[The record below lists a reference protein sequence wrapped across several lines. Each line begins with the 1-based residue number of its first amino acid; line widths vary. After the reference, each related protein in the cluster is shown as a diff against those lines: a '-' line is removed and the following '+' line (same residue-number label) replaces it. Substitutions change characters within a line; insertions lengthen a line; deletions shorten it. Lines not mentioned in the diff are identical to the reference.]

1 MAEFLSAED
10 KRTHY
15 CGTLTEA
22 DVGKTVCVMGWAQRQ
37 RDLGALIFIDLRD
50 RTGIVQLAFDS
61 ESDKEMFDKAFRVRS
76 EFVLCAHGVVR
87 ERGEGAVN
95 PNLPTGKIEVFVTSF
110 KVLSAAQ
117 TPPFEV
123 GSGKKVNDDTALR
136 YRYIDLRRPELQ
148 RNIRM
153 RHEIARVARE
163 YYYENGFLEIETP
176 MMIKPTPEG
185 ARDYVVPS
193 RIHHGC
199 MYALPQSPQI
209 FKQMLMVG
217 GMDKYYQVARCFRD
231 EDLRADRQPEFTQVD
246 MEMSFVEQEDI
257 LQHLER
263 LFKSIFRDVMG
274 REIGYDFPRLTWQE
288 SMDRYGCD
296 KPDLRFG
303 MEIRDVTDLAA
314 ECSFSVFRL
323 VADEGGKVR
332 ALNCKGC
339 AEKFTR
345 TTIETLTDHAL
356 GYGAKG
362 MAWILI
368 HDSGEVNSILQK
380 YFTKAQWQ
388 ALLTALD
395 AQNGD
400 FILFCADKFQTVCR
414 TLCGL
419 RLEVGDML
427 GLRDKQD
434 YRFCFVTDFPEFE
447 WSDEEQRYM
456 AMHHPFTM
464 PYEEDLPYLMTDPA
478 RVRSQAYD
486 VVLNGIE
493 LGSGSIRIH
502 RPDVQALMFRALGF
516 TEETARARFGFMID
530 AFKYGTPPHG
540 GFAFGLD
547 RLVMQLLGA
556 DSLRDVIAFPK
567 VRDASDLMTSAP
579 DFVDAEQLEVLQLG
593 VSTAAEAEKHPQ
605 KKRPTMAIKT
615 VAELAKLSLT
625 AEEEVTMGEELNTIL
640 GFAEALQEVDTT
652 DVPQTAHVIPT
663 ENVLREDIP
672 AAPFDRDLL
681 LSNAPTHTEDCVNV
695 PQTFD

>member
-1 MAEFLSAED
+1 MMQS
-10 KRTHY
+10 RTHT
-15 CGTLTEA
+15 CGQLRIENAGEHVTL
-22 DVGKTVCVMGWAQRQ
+22 VGWMENVRVVGNNFAF
-37 RDLGALIFIDLRD
+37 LVLRD
-50 RTGIVQLAFDS
+50 FYGTTQIVVETEEIMNVIKGINKESTISVTGT
-61 ESDKEMFDKAFRVRS
+61 
-76 EFVLCAHGVVR
+76 VR
-87 ERGEGAVN
+87 ERASKN
-95 PNLPTGKIEVFVTSF
+95 PKQATGDIEVVPEKIE
-110 KVLSAAQ
+110 LLGRCQ
-117 TPPFEV
+117 YNELPFEINR
-123 GSGKKVNDDTALR
+123 SRDADETQRLK
-136 YRYIDLRRPELQ
+136 YRYLDLRNPAVKS
-148 RNIRM
+148 NIILRCNV
-153 RHEIARVARE
+153 IAAIRKAMMDHD
-163 YYYENGFLEIETP
+163 FLEITTP
-176 MMIKPTPEG
+176 ILTASSPEG
-185 ARDYVVPS
+185 ARDYLVPA
-193 RIHHGC
+193 RKHPGKF
-199 MYALPQSPQI
+199 YALPQSPQI

-314 ECSFSVFRL
+314 ECSFSVFRR

-388 ALLTALD
+388 TLLTALD

-663 ENVLREDIP
+663 ENVLRKDIP

>member
-1 MAEFLSAED
+1 MQLIVIQD
-10 KRTHY
+10 
-15 CGTLTEA
+15 CGTHVSSILLHFLRGSGLNGLCGMKYCSGKIIHPLLEFEKKELVEYLLQNGETITGEA
-22 DVGKTVCVMGWAQRQ
+22 
-37 RDLGALIFIDLRD
+37 
-50 RTGIVQLAFDS
+50 
-61 ESDKEMFDKAFRVRS
+61 
-76 EFVLCAHGVVR
+76 
-87 ERGEGAVN
+87 
-95 PNLPTGKIEVFVTSF
+95 LPTVQK
-110 KVLSAAQ
+110 L
-117 TPPFEV
+117 
-123 GSGKKVNDDTALR
+123 
-136 YRYIDLRRPELQ
+136 PELL
-148 RNIRM
+148 NT
-153 RHEIARVARE
+153 
-163 YYYENGFLEIETP
+163 ET
-176 MMIKPTPEG
+176 
-185 ARDYVVPS
+185 
-193 RIHHGC
+193 
-199 MYALPQSPQI
+199 
-209 FKQMLMVG
+209 
-217 GMDKYYQVARCFRD
+217 
-231 EDLRADRQPEFTQVD
+231 RATLLDGV
-246 MEMSFVEQEDI
+246 S
-257 LQHLER
+257 ER
-263 LFKSIFRDVMG
+263 LLI
-274 REIGYDFPRLTWQE
+274 
-288 SMDRYGCD
+288 
-296 KPDLRFG
+296 
-303 MEIRDVTDLAA
+303 A
-314 ECSFSVFRL
+314 
-323 VADEGGKVR
+323 
-332 ALNCKGC
+332 
-339 AEKFTR
+339 
-345 TTIETLTDHAL
+345 HAL
-356 GYGAKG
+356 
-362 MAWILI
+362 
-368 HDSGEVNSILQK
+368 DGEI
-380 YFTKAQWQ
+380 T
-388 ALLTALD
+388 LLTALD

-681 LSNAPTHTEDCVNV
+681 LSNAPTRTEDCVNV

>member
-1 MAEFLSAED
+1 M

-15 CGTLTEA
+15 CGAIRKEHMGQTATLCGWVQNRRDMGGVIFLDVKDREGVAQVVCNMQHLPPEDFHHAETLHMQSVIQVEGEIRHRDEETYNPRLATGEVELLAKRLVVLSEA
-22 DVGKTVCVMGWAQRQ
+22 QPLPYSMDEDAK
-37 RDLGALIFIDLRD
+37 
-50 RTGIVQLAFDS
+50 
-61 ESDKEMFDKAFRVRS
+61 
-76 EFVLCAHGVVR
+76 VR
-87 ERGEGAVN
+87 EE
-95 PNLPTGKIEVFVTSF
+95 
-110 KVLSAAQ
+110 
-117 TPPFEV
+117 
-123 GSGKKVNDDTALR
+123 LR
-136 YRYIDLRRPELQ
+136 LKYRYLDLRRPQLQ
-148 RNIRM
+148 KALRF
-153 RHEIARVARE
+153 RHQVQMAAEK
-163 YYYENGFLEIETP
+163 YLNGDGFTCIETP
-176 MMIKPTPEG
+176 MLCKSTPEG
-185 ARDYVVPS
+185 ARDYLVPS
-193 RIHHGC
+193 RVHPGKF
-199 MYALPQSPQI
+199 YALPQSPQQ

-217 GMDKYYQVARCFRD
+217 GIERYYQIARCFRD

-246 MEMSFVEQEDI
+246 IEMSFVEET
-257 LQHLER
+257 
-263 LFKSIFRDVMG
+263 DVMDLMEG
-274 REIGYDFPRLTWQE
+274 VFKEVLSAAGVEHEFPLQRMPWKE
-288 SMDRYGCD
+288 AMERFGCD
-296 KPDLRFG
+296 RPDVRFG
-303 MEIRDVTDLAA
+303 MELVDLTDLIKDCNFKVFTGAA
-314 ECSFSVFRL
+314 ANGGVVKCINAKSAGNWSRGEIEKL
-323 VADEGGKVR
+323 ADI
-332 ALNCKGC
+332 AAAN
-339 AEKFTR
+339 
-345 TTIETLTDHAL
+345 
-356 GYGAKG
+356 GAKG

-447 WSDEEQRYM
+447 WSEEEQRYM

>member
-1 MAEFLSAED
+1 MMQS
-10 KRTHY
+10 RTHN
-15 CGTLTEA
+15 CGELRAQHAGEHVKL
-22 DVGKTVCVMGWAQRQ
+22 VGWMENVREVGGSLA
-37 RDLGALIFIDLRD
+37 FVVLRD
-50 RTGIVQLAFDS
+50 FYGTTQIVVETSELLAQIKGYNK
-61 ESDKEMFDKAFRVRS
+61 ESTISVE
-76 EFVLCAHGVVR
+76 GTVR
-87 ERGEGAVN
+87 ERASKN
-95 PNLPTGKIEVFVTSF
+95 PNQPTGDIEVVPEKIELLGRCRYNS
-110 KVLSAAQ
+110 L
-117 TPPFEV
+117 PFEINRSREADETQRLKYRYLDLRNPAV
-123 GSGKKVNDDTALR
+123 KKNIILRCNVIAALR
-136 YRYIDLRRPELQ
+136 KAMMEHD
-148 RNIRM
+148 
-153 RHEIARVARE
+153 
-163 YYYENGFLEIETP
+163 FLEITTP
-176 MMIKPTPEG
+176 ILTASSPEG
-185 ARDYVVPS
+185 ARDYLVPA
-193 RIHHGC
+193 RKHPGKF
-199 MYALPQSPQI
+199 YALPQSPQI

-314 ECSFSVFRL
+314 ECSFSVFRR

-388 ALLTALD
+388 TLLTALD
-395 AQNGD
+395 AKNGD

>member
-1 MAEFLSAED
+1 
-10 KRTHY
+10 
-15 CGTLTEA
+15 
-22 DVGKTVCVMGWAQRQ
+22 
-37 RDLGALIFIDLRD
+37 
-50 RTGIVQLAFDS
+50 
-61 ESDKEMFDKAFRVRS
+61 
-76 EFVLCAHGVVR
+76 
-87 ERGEGAVN
+87 
-95 PNLPTGKIEVFVTSF
+95 
-110 KVLSAAQ
+110 
-117 TPPFEV
+117 
-123 GSGKKVNDDTALR
+123 
-136 YRYIDLRRPELQ
+136 
-148 RNIRM
+148 
-153 RHEIARVARE
+153 
-163 YYYENGFLEIETP
+163 
-176 MMIKPTPEG
+176 
-185 ARDYVVPS
+185 
-193 RIHHGC
+193 
-199 MYALPQSPQI
+199 
-209 FKQMLMVG
+209 MVG

-263 LFKSIFRDVMG
+263 LFKSIFRNVMG

-314 ECSFSVFRL
+314 ECSFSVFRR

-395 AQNGD
+395 AHNGD

-615 VAELAKLSLT
+615 VAELAKLTLT
-625 AEEEVTMGEELNTIL
+625 PEEEVKMGEELNTIL
-640 GFAEALQEVDTT
+640 AFAEALQEVDTT

-681 LSNAPTHTEDCVNV
+681 LSNAPTRTEDCVNV

>member
-1 MAEFLSAED
+1 M
-10 KRTHY
+10 
-15 CGTLTEA
+15 
-22 DVGKTVCVMGWAQRQ
+22 
-37 RDLGALIFIDLRD
+37 
-50 RTGIVQLAFDS
+50 
-61 ESDKEMFDKAFRVRS
+61 
-76 EFVLCAHGVVR
+76 
-87 ERGEGAVN
+87 
-95 PNLPTGKIEVFVTSF
+95 
-110 KVLSAAQ
+110 
-117 TPPFEV
+117 
-123 GSGKKVNDDTALR
+123 
-136 YRYIDLRRPELQ
+136 
-148 RNIRM
+148 
-153 RHEIARVARE
+153 
-163 YYYENGFLEIETP
+163 
-176 MMIKPTPEG
+176 
-185 ARDYVVPS
+185 
-193 RIHHGC
+193 
-199 MYALPQSPQI
+199 
-209 FKQMLMVG
+209 
-217 GMDKYYQVARCFRD
+217 
-231 EDLRADRQPEFTQVD
+231 
-246 MEMSFVEQEDI
+246 
-257 LQHLER
+257 ER

-314 ECSFSVFRL
+314 ECSFSVFRR

-388 ALLTALD
+388 TLLTALD